1 MANSHHNTLIQAS
14 DLMALINRQSEVV
27 LIDAS
32 FDLTDAQ
39 AGERAHA
46 AGHLPGAFYADLER
60 DLSGE
65 KTGRTGRHPLPE
77 RAVFAAT
84 VARWGVRPGVQ
95 VVVYD
100 RHGGMYAARLW
111 WMLRWLGHAEAALLD
126 GGVAAWQAAGGA
138 MSAELVAA
146 RAAAPYPDPEPD
158 RASLVTHVSADE
170 LMLRLGKTPLIDAR
184 MAERFRGDAEPLD
197 AQAGHIP
204 GARNR
209 FFKDNLDA
217 SGRFKSAAQLKEE
230 FSAVVG
236 LSAPHQVVHQCGSGV
251 TACHNLLAM
260 EVAEMGGSAL
270 YVGSWSEWS
279 ADPSR
284 PIARG

>member
-1 MANSHHNTLIQAS
+1 MTTLPHSTLIRARE
-14 DLMALINRQSEVV
+14 LMALLDNHSEVI
-27 LIDAS
+27 LIDTS
-32 FDLTDAQ
+32 FDLANAQ
-39 AGERAHA
+39 AGERGHA
-46 AGHLPGAFYADLER
+46 AAHLPGAFYAHLER

-65 KTGRTGRHPLPE
+65 KTGRHGRHPLPD
-77 RAVFAAT
+77 RADFAAT
-84 VARWGVRPGVQ
+84 AGRWGVRPGVQ

-100 RHGGMYAARLW
+100 GHGGMYAARLW
-111 WMLRWLGHAEAALLD
+111 WMLRWLGHAEVAVLD
-126 GGVAAWQAAGGA
+126 GGVATWQAAGGS
-138 MSAELVAA
+138 MSAAPVAA
-146 RAAAPYPDPEPD
+146 IEAAPYAD
-158 RASLVTHVSADE
+158 RASLVTSITAVE
-170 LMLRLGKTPLIDAR
+170 LMTRLGRTPLIDAR

-209 FFKDNLDA
+209 FFKENLDA
-217 SGRFKSAAQLKEE
+217 TGCFKSAAQLKEE
-230 FSAVVG
+230 FSALVG
-236 LSAPHQVVHQCGSGV
+236 LSAANQVVHQCGSGV

-260 EVAEMGGSAL
+260 EVAGLSGSAL

>member
-1 MANSHHNTLIQAS
+1 MTTPPHSTLIQARE
-14 DLMALINRQSEVV
+14 LMALLDNRSEVV
-27 LIDAS
+27 LIDTS
-32 FDLTDAQ
+32 FDLADTQ
-39 AGERAHA
+39 AGERGHA
-46 AGHLPGAFYADLER
+46 AAHLPGAFYAHLER

-65 KTGRTGRHPLPE
+65 KTGRHGRHPLPD
-77 RAVFAAT
+77 RADFAAT
-84 VARWGVRPGVQ
+84 AGRWGVRPGVQ

-100 RHGGMYAARLW
+100 GHGGMYAARLW
-111 WMLRWLGHAEAALLD
+111 WMLRWLGHAEVAVLD
-126 GGVAAWQAAGGA
+126 GGVATWQAAGGS
-138 MSAELVAA
+138 MSAAPVAA
-146 RAAAPYPDPEPD
+146 IDAAPYADC
-158 RASLVTHVSADE
+158 ASLVTSITADE
-170 LMLRLGKTPLIDAR
+170 LMTRLGRTPLIDAR

-209 FFKDNLDA
+209 FFKENLDA
-217 SGRFKSAAQLKEE
+217 TGCFKSAAQLKEE
-230 FSAVVG
+230 FSALVG
-236 LSAPHQVVHQCGSGV
+236 LSAANQVVHQCGSGV

-260 EVAEMGGSAL
+260 EVAGLSGSAL